1 MGRPVSASEKHSL
14 LPHRAVDPRQELP
27 ALELEVLERWRERD
41 VFAQSLRIRE
51 GAEQWVF
58 YEGPP
63 TANGPPGSHHVLS
76 RVFKDIYPR
85 FQTMRG
91 YRVERKGG
99 WDCHGL
105 PVEIAVE
112 QELGIHHK
120 AEIEE
125 YGIARFNAKCRESV
139 FTFLEEWNRLTERI
153 GFWLDLDGAY
163 RTLDESYIESVWWAL
178 ARIHERGLLYE
189 GRKVV
194 PYCPRCETT
203 LSSHEVALGYR
214 DVVDPSVFL
223 KLPVAAD
230 GPRVD
235 GTRVDGTRGDGTRGD
250 GTRGDGTRGDGT
262 RGDGTHEERL
272 LVWTTTPWTLP
283 GNVAVAVSPTA
294 IYARVRVGDEIF
306 VLAEARVQAVLGDGL
321 EVLERF
327 SGAELIE
334 RYGSYQGPI
343 FALRDREPGAF
354 PILSDEFV
362 TTEDGTGIVHLAP
375 AFGEDDYRVAAA
387 APEVAFDPTRP
398 QTLYNPV
405 KPDGT
410 YDSRVLSHD
419 GHSYE
424 GRFVKDPGL
433 TRELIS
439 DLAERGLLLRE
450 QAYEHSYPHCWR
462 CGTPLLYYAKPSW
475 YIATSQLRDELL
487 QANETVN
494 WHPPHVKHGR
504 FGDWLSNNVDWAL
517 SRERYWGTPLPVWRC
532 SAGHMHVV
540 GSFAEL
546 AERSGGALSDHHRPY
561 VDELEFLCPHT
572 TQEGGPGCGEPMKRV
587 PEVIDVWFDSGAM
600 PFAQHHFPF
609 EHEALLERAFP
620 ADFICEAQDQTRGW
634 FYSLLAVATLLGQEA
649 PFDHQ
654 APYRNVVCLGLI
666 LDEEGQKMSKS
677 KGNTVE
683 PWQVLE
689 DYGADAFR
697 WYFFTSKA
705 PWDGY
710 RFSAETIG
718 EGVRLFLKQLWSTY
732 FFYVLYAQANATVL
746 GGAPEQAR
754 AGVAQTEVAGAG
766 EATGGAGEAMGG
778 AGGAATGGAGG
789 AATGGAGGAA
799 TGGAG
804 GAATGGAADDLDRW
818 ARSRTAGT
826 AQLVAE
832 RLDAYDATSAGR
844 AIAGLVDELSNWY
857 VRRSRRRF
865 WDGDPAAFQTLRTCL
880 LTVSKLLAP
889 FCPFISDEIYDN
901 LDGTLAS
908 VHLCDFP
915 AGGALA
921 GGENAGGEIAGGEIG
936 ERDEPLEQA
945 MALARETVRL
955 GLGARGKAK
964 IKVRQPLGEAVVVAD
979 ERERAAI
986 ERLADVVRDELNVR
1000 QMRFVAAAEELSE
1013 YEVKANYRTLGP
1025 LFGKDMPQAA
1035 EAIAALDPARVAAA
1049 VRDGGGGIGI
1059 AVAGREHTLSSED
1072 VILTMKA
1079 PAGYSVEREG
1089 AHAVALDL
1097 TIDDDL
1103 REEGYARE
1111 IVHAVQNA
1119 RKSAGLEVED
1129 RIELA
1134 LGGDPLLIAAAE
1146 AHREYLAGETLAVAL
1161 ELPSL
1166 PELGDG
1172 ASELGD
1178 GASVAGAAVGAAMGA
1193 MDYSEQ
1199 TEIDGL
1205 ALTIGLR
1212 RANKPF

>member
-1 MGRPVSASEKHSL
+1 MGRPMTAQPRNPLIPSRS
-14 LPHRAVDPRQELP
+14 VDARQELP

-41 VFAQSLRIRE
+41 VFAESLRLRE
-51 GAEQWVF
+51 GARQWVF

-91 YRVERKGG
+91 FRVERKGG

-112 QELGIHHK
+112 GQLGIRHK
-120 AEIEE
+120 SEIEE
-125 YGIARFNAKCRESV
+125 YGVAEFNAKCRESV
-139 FTFLEEWNRLTERI
+139 FTFLQEWDRLTERI
-153 GFWLDLDGAY
+153 GFWLDLENAY

-178 ARIHERGLLYE
+178 SQIAQRELLYE
-189 GRKVV
+189 GNKVV

-214 DVVDPSVFL
+214 DVLDASVFL
-223 KLPVAAD
+223 KLPVLD
-230 GPRVD
+230 G
-235 GTRVDGTRGDGTRGD
+235 
-250 GTRGDGTRGDGT
+250 
-262 RGDGTHEERL
+262 EEKL

-283 GNVAVAVSPTA
+283 GNVAVAVAPQAS
-294 IYARVRVGDEIF
+294 YARVRVGDETF
-306 VLAEARVQAVLGDGL
+306 VLADARVEHVLGDGV
-321 EVLERF
+321 EVLEHL
-327 SGAELIE
+327 SGVELVA

-343 FALRDREPGAF
+343 FNLKDRERGGL
-354 PILSDEFV
+354 PILADEFV

-387 APEVAFDPTRP
+387 APEVLFDPRKAG
-398 QTLYNPV
+398 TLYNPV
-405 KPDGT
+405 RPDGT
-410 YDSRVLSHD
+410 YDGRVLSRD
-419 GHSYE
+419 GESYA
-424 GRFVKDPGL
+424 GRFVKDAAL
-433 TRELIS
+433 TRDLIA
-439 DLAERGLLLRE
+439 DLDARGLLLGE
-450 QAYEHSYPHCWR
+450 LDYEHSYPHCWR

-475 YIATSQLRDELL
+475 YIATSKLREELL
-487 QANETVN
+487 AANETVN

-504 FGDWLSNNVDWAL
+504 FGDWLKNNVDWAL

-532 SAGHMHVV
+532 GRGHVHVI
-540 GSFAEL
+540 GSFSEL
-546 AERSGGALSDHHRPY
+546 EERSGTTLADHHRPY
-561 VDELEFLCPHT
+561 VDELEFACTHREQDAA
-572 TQEGGPGCGEPMKRV
+572 QECGQPMQRV

-609 EHEALLERAFP
+609 ENTELFAQRFP

-634 FYSLLAVATLLGQEA
+634 FYSLLAVATLCA
-649 PFDHQ
+649 PAGEEERTQ

-666 LDEEGQKMSKS
+666 LDEDGQKMSKS

-683 PWQVLE
+683 PWHVL
-689 DYGADAFR
+689 DSYGADALR
-697 WYFFTSKA
+697 WYFFTSKQ

-732 FFYVLYAQANATVL
+732 YFYVLYAQASALELSETAPADRAEPD
-746 GGAPEQAR
+746 GADR
-754 AGVAQTEVAGAG
+754 
-766 EATGGAGEAMGG
+766 
-778 AGGAATGGAGG
+778 
-789 AATGGAGGAA
+789 
-799 TGGAG
+799 
-804 GAATGGAADDLDRW
+804 DLDRW
-818 ARSRTAGT
+818 ALSRTAGT
-826 AQLVAE
+826 AELVAE

-844 AIAGLVDELSNWY
+844 AVAALVDELSNWY

-880 LTVSKLLAP
+880 LTVAKLLAP
-889 FCPFISDEIYDN
+889 FCPFIADEIYDN

-915 AGGALA
+915 SAGEVGP
-921 GGENAGGEIAGGEIG
+921 
-936 ERDEPLEQA
+936 RDQELEQA

-979 ERERAAI
+979 GLERRAI
-986 ERLADVVRDELNVR
+986 ERLAEVIREELNVR
-1000 QMRFVAAAEELSE
+1000 RVRFVAAAEELGS

-1025 LFGKDMPQAA
+1025 LFGKDMPLAA
-1035 EAIAALDPARVAAA
+1035 KAIAALDPAHVAAA
-1049 VRDGGGGIGI
+1049 VRAGAAPSSSSDSQSDSAGSGDGGGGGGI
-1059 AVAGREHTLSSED
+1059 AITVGDRDHVLSSED
-1072 VILTMKA
+1072 VLLTMRA
-1079 PAGYSVEREG
+1079 PEGYSVEREG

-1097 TIDDDL
+1097 AIDDDL
-1103 REEGYARE
+1103 RREGRSRE

-1119 RKSAGLEVED
+1119 RKTAGLNVED

-1134 LGGDPLLIAAAE
+1134 LFGAPELLDAAATHE
-1146 AHREYLAGETLAVAL
+1146 DYIRGETLARAL
-1161 ELPSL
+1161 D
-1166 PELGDG
+1166 LGDRAAQES
-1172 ASELGD
+1172 AS
-1178 GASVAGAAVGAAMGA
+1178 

-1199 TEIDGL
+1199 TEVDELQLNI
-1205 ALTIGLR
+1205 ALR
-1212 RANKPF
+1212 RAPAP

>member
-1 MGRPVSASEKHSL
+1 MGRHVTAPEKHTL
-14 LPHRAVDPRQELP
+14 IPHRAVDARQELP

-41 VFAQSLRIRE
+41 VFAQSLRERE

-112 QELGIHHK
+112 QELGIKSK
-120 AEIEE
+120 AEVEE
-125 YGIARFNAKCRESV
+125 YGIGEFNARCRESV
-139 FTFLEEWNRLTERI
+139 FTYLEEWNRLTERI
-153 GFWLDLDGAY
+153 GFWLDLDDAY

-178 ARIHERGLLYE
+178 AQINERGLLYE
-189 GRKVV
+189 GHKVS

-203 LSSHEVALGYR
+203 LSSHEVAQGYK
-214 DVVDPSVFL
+214 DVVDSSVYL
-223 KLPVAAD
+223 QLPVSSD
-230 GPRVD
+230 
-235 GTRVDGTRGDGTRGD
+235 RGSASED
-250 GTRGDGTRGDGT
+250 
-262 RGDGTHEERL
+262 RL

-283 GNVAVAVSPTA
+283 GNVALAVSPTA
-294 IYARVRVGDEIF
+294 SYARARLGDDHF
-306 VLAEARVQAVLGDGL
+306 VLVSDRVAAVLGEQA
-321 EVLERF
+321 EVIERF
-327 SGAELIE
+327 SGEQLVE
-334 RYGSYQGPI
+334 RYGSYRGPI
-343 FALRDREPGAF
+343 FTLNDRLPGDS
-354 PILSDEFV
+354 PILADDFV
-362 TTEDGTGIVHLAP
+362 TTEEGTGIVHLAP

-387 APEVAFDPTRP
+387 AGIFKGDEPH
-398 QTLYNPV
+398 TLYNPV
-405 KPDGT
+405 RPDGT
-410 YDSRVLSHD
+410 YDSRVLNRD

-424 GRFVKDPGL
+424 GRFVKDPEL
-433 TRELIS
+433 TKELIA
-439 DLAERGLLLRE
+439 DLQERGLLLRE

-475 YIATSQLRDELL
+475 YIATTKLRDELL
-487 QANETVN
+487 AANETVN
-494 WHPPHVKHGR
+494 WHPPRVKEGR
-504 FGDWLSNNVDWAL
+504 FGDWLKNNVDWAL

-532 SAGHMHVV
+532 TKGHVHVI

-546 AERSGGALSDHHRPY
+546 ERLSGQTLTDHHRPF
-561 VDELEFLCPHT
+561 VDDIAIPCIEA
-572 TQEGGPGCGEPMKRV
+572 GCGQPMTRV

-600 PFAQHHFPF
+600 PFAQHHYPF
-609 EHEALLERAFP
+609 EHEDRLAERFP

-634 FYSLLAVATLLGQEA
+634 FYSLLAVATLLGQEE

-666 LDEEGQKMSKS
+666 LDEDGQKMSKS

-683 PWQVLE
+683 PWQAL
-689 DYGADAFR
+689 DTYGADAFR
-697 WYFFTSKA
+697 WYFFTSKQ

-732 FFYVLYAQANATVL
+732 FFYTLYAEANASVL
-746 GGAPEQAR
+746 SEAPER
-754 AGVAQTEVAGAG
+754 AEPT
-766 EATGGAGEAMGG
+766 
-778 AGGAATGGAGG
+778 
-789 AATGGAGGAA
+789 
-799 TGGAG
+799 
-804 GAATGGAADDLDRW
+804 DDLDRW
-818 ARSRTAGT
+818 ALSRTAGT

-832 RLDAYDATSAGR
+832 RLDAYDVTSAGR

-865 WDGDPAAFQTLRTCL
+865 WDGDPASFQTLRTCL
-880 LTVSKLLAP
+880 LTVAKLLAP
-889 FCPFISDEIYDN
+889 LCPFIADEIYDN

-915 AGGALA
+915 TGDSLPA
-921 GGENAGGEIAGGEIG
+921 
-936 ERDEPLEQA
+936 RDEQLEQA

-979 ERERAAI
+979 GRERAAI
-986 ERLADVVRDELNVR
+986 ERLADVVREELNVKR
-1000 QMRFVAAAEELSE
+1000 VRFVAGAEELSE

-1025 LFGKDMPQAA
+1025 LFGKDMPRAA

-1049 VRDGGGGIGI
+1049 VRSTAGNPPGDAGDDGEGHRGDADGAIGI
-1059 AVAGREHTLSSED
+1059 AVAGREHTLSADD

-1079 PAGYSVEREG
+1079 PEGYSVEREG

-1097 TIDDDL
+1097 TIDEDL
-1103 REEGYARE
+1103 QAEGQARE

-1119 RKSAGLEVED
+1119 RKAAGLEVED

-1134 LGGDPLLIAAAE
+1134 LGGDRALIAAAE
-1146 AHREYLAGETLAVAL
+1146 AHRDYLAGETLAL
-1161 ELPSL
+1161 DLKLDEDPTQ
-1166 PELGDG
+1166 
-1172 ASELGD
+1172 
-1178 GASVAGAAVGAAMGA
+1178 AAAA
-1193 MDYSEQ
+1193 MDYAEQ
-1199 TEIDGL
+1199 ISIDGL
-1205 ALTIGLR
+1205 ELKVALR
-1212 RANKPF
+1212 RATQSAS